1 MPSHSRLWN
10 VACLKLGFAS
20 QAITCRRIRDLGI
33 AQFQKG
39 HRASRVGLECSPRP
53 SPGEMVAPVDGE
65 PQDKEPLGRRRSGAI
80 GRAADIGSVNAIA
93 QVLVATLGR

>member
-1 MPSHSRLWN
+1 
-10 VACLKLGFAS
+10 
-20 QAITCRRIRDLGI
+20 
-33 AQFQKG
+33 
-39 HRASRVGLECSPRP
+39 
-53 SPGEMVAPVDGE
+53 MVAPVDGE